1 MRKVILY
8 IACSLDGF
16 IAKPGDDLS
25 FLDLVAKEG
34 EDYGYKEFTNT
45 VDTVIMGR
53 RTYEWV
59 MSQVDEF
66 PHADKES
73 FIITREMRES
83 IGNVHFYSDDL
94 EALVIR
100 LKQKKGKNIF
110 VDGGAEVVRM
120 MMERHLLDELTLSII
135 PVILGGGIR
144 LFSSGIPEKG
154 LELKSTKVFE
164 SGLVQLH
171 YHVKNAWK

>member
-16 IAKPGDDLS
+16 IAKPGEDLS
-25 FLDLVAKEG
+25 FLDIVAKAG
-34 EDYGYKEFTNT
+34 EDYGYSEFTNT

-59 MSQVDEF
+59 MAQVQEF

-94 EALVIR
+94 ESLVNR
-100 LKQKKGKNIF
+100 LKQKEGKNIF

-120 MMERHLLDELTLSII
+120 MMERHLLDEIILSII
-135 PVILGGGIR
+135 PVILSDGIR
-144 LFSSGIPEKG
+144 LFSSEIPEQQ
-154 LELKSTKVFE
+154 LELQSAKSFE
-164 SGLVQLH
+164 TGLVQLH
-171 YHVKNAWK
+171 YHLKKN